1 MGDQVKTNDDL
12 ALEAKDL
19 LEGKERIFFD
29 IQPTGGMKNIR
40 FFVVLDKSF
49 DFEKQLETF
58 METMGIWKGKFE
70 ITKYRNHNG
79 QTVLMIY
86 ATDLPNSI
94 AERVKEFYEW
104 VVK

>member
-1 MGDQVKTNDDL
+1 MKSSDEL

-29 IQPTGGMKNIR
+29 IQPSGGMKDLK

-58 METMGIWKGKFE
+58 VETTGIWKSKFE
-70 ITKYRNHNG
+70 ITKYKNHNG
-79 QTVLMIY
+79 QSVIMIY
-86 ATDLPNSI
+86 AKDIPNTI
-94 AERVKEFYEW
+94 ADHVKEFYEW